1 MEDSLNR
8 ITEREAKFA
17 AVKAKLEADM
27 DAYNSD
33 DDDYTSVKISLQDY
47 DVLKRA
53 KLLERANPNIF
64 NAQ

>member
-8 ITEREAKFA
+8 IKEREAKFA

-27 DAYNSD
+27 DAYNSE
-33 DDDYTSVKISLQDY
+33 DDDYTSVKISLKDY

>member
-1 MEDSLNR
+1 MENSLNR
-8 ITEREAKFA
+8 IKEREAKFA

-33 DDDYTSVKISLQDY
+33 DDDYTSVKISLKDY

>member
-8 ITEREAKFA
+8 IKEREVKFA

-27 DAYNSD
+27 DAYNSE
-33 DDDYTSVKISLQDY
+33 DDDYTSVKISLKDY

-64 NAQ
+64 NA

>member
-8 ITEREAKFA
+8 IKEREAKFA

-27 DAYNSD
+27 DAYNSE
-33 DDDYTSVKISLQDY
+33 DDDYTSVKISLKDY

-64 NAQ
+64 NTQ

>member
-1 MEDSLNR
+1 MEDSLSR
-8 ITEREAKFA
+8 IKEREAKFA

-33 DDDYTSVKISLQDY
+33 DDDYTSVKISLKDY